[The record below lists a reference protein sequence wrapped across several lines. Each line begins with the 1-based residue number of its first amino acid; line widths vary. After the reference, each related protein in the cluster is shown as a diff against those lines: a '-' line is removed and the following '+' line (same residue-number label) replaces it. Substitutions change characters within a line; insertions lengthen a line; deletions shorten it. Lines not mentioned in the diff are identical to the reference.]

1 MPPKNNIL
9 TKDDIL
15 KGAYISWSTKNDD
28 AIGKIKSSKLSDDGF
43 TFVAELDLNSIITF
57 PKEKMMNKN
66 EKLKDVNCICVFK
79 DGDEVKAVAMRNVHN
94 VFLEGSN
101 LFTDNDGSGSKVVAR
116 ASAKC
121 NPNDI
126 FDFNIGAKLAL
137 DRLYEGYDMTPKPK
151 RKPFNGLIRIIWD
164 EDSFDSLEVIN
175 GKLKSQVFVLRC
187 PCQQKDT
194 IYEDS
199 SFEEMKQALLNCAS
213 FTWNNGKPPKA
224 ICRDHI
230 VTYHL

>member
-1 MPPKNNIL
+1 MPLKN
-9 TKDDIL
+9 DAL
-15 KGAYISWSTKNDD
+15 KGAYITWSTKEND

-66 EKLKDVNCICVFK
+66 EKLKDVNCICMFK
-79 DGDEVKAVAMRNVHN
+79 DGDEVKAVAMRDVNNVL
-94 VFLEGSN
+94 LEGPN
-101 LFTDNDGSGSKVVAR
+101 LFTGVVAS

-121 NPNDI
+121 SPDDI

-151 RKPFNGLIRIIWD
+151 RKPYDGIIRVVWNED
-164 EDSFDSLEVIN
+164 RFDSFEVVD
-175 GKLKSQVFVLRC
+175 GKLYSQVFVLRL
-187 PCQQKDT
+187 PCQQKDI

-199 SFEEMKQALLNCAS
+199 SFEDMKQALLNSAS
-213 FTWNNGKPPKA
+213 FIWNDGKPPMA
-224 ICRDHI
+224 ICRDNLTHR
-230 VTYHL
+230 L

>member
-1 MPPKNNIL
+1 MPPRN
-9 TKDDIL
+9 DAL
-15 KGAYISWSTKNDD
+15 KGAYITWSTKEDD
-28 AIGKIKSSKLSDDGF
+28 SIGKIKSSKLSDDGF
-43 TFVAELDLNSIITF
+43 TFVAELDLDSIITF

-66 EKLKDVNCICVFK
+66 ERLKDVNCICIFK
-79 DGDEVKAVAMRNVHN
+79 DGDEVKAVAMRNVNN
-94 VFLEGSN
+94 VLLEGSD
-101 LFTDNDGSGSKVVAR
+101 LFTDYHGRGSKVVTQ

-121 NPNDI
+121 SPDDI

-151 RKPFNGLIRIIWD
+151 RKPYNGLIRVIWD
-164 EDSFDSLEVIN
+164 EDSFDTLKVTN
-175 GKLKSQVFVLRC
+175 GKLESQVFVLRC

-224 ICRDHI
+224 ICRDR
-230 VTYHL
+230 VTHYL